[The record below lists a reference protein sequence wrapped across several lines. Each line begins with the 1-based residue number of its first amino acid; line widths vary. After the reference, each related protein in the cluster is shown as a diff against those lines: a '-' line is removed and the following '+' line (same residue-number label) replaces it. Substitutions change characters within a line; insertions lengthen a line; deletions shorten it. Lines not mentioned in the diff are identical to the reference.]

1 MTVPGA
7 GRAHAVSLAG
17 LGGQFCDGFKQ
28 IPEPYDLHRLAALWF
43 IGLVPEVGR
52 FQCIGLICAAHKG
65 LLADQAP
72 GHLLA

>member
-7 GRAHAVSLAG
+7 GRAHQMSLAW
-17 LGGQFCDGFKQ
+17 LGGQCCDGFKQ
-28 IPEPYDLHRLAALWF
+28 IPEPYDLHRLAAFWF